1 MQYHIEHHMFPA
13 VPFFNMPK
21 LRAAIAHDLP
31 PATQGLSD
39 TWKEMLEVRRKQ
51 LEDSEYVLIP
61 ELPNLANDV
70 KGNDAAEYF
79 LKKAF
84 SVIEKTK
91 QDIRD
96 LAIDPN
102 RIGDYKYLD
111 LTIGKNFE
119 TIKDLLMKIE
129 KLIYISS

>member
-1 MQYHIEHHMFPA
+1 MFPA

-70 KGNDAAEYF
+70 KGTRTEDGVLESEAA
-79 LKKAF
+79 
-84 SVIEKTK
+84 
-91 QDIRD
+91 
-96 LAIDPN
+96 
-102 RIGDYKYLD
+102 
-111 LTIGKNFE
+111 
-119 TIKDLLMKIE
+119 LLPQ
-129 KLIYISS
+129 